1 MLPRHQDAIIAVATA
16 AGRGAVGIVRVS
28 GPALQSWVQRLLGC
42 VPAPRQA
49 TLLPIPDA
57 QGVPIDSGLVIFF
70 PGPHSYT
77 GEDVLE
83 LQVHGG
89 PVILRMVQARC
100 LALGNESMGTT
111 LRLAEPGE
119 FTLRAFLNGKLD
131 LAQAEAV
138 SDLIDA
144 STEQAAR
151 SATRALAGDFSLD
164 VTTLSD
170 QLIELRALLEATLD
184 FPEEEIDVLRQH
196 DVSNRLQRI
205 SQALQH
211 TLHRA
216 QQGRL
221 LRDGLTVVLAG
232 QPNVGKSSLL
242 NRLAGT
248 ELAIVT
254 PVAGTTRDRIEHT
267 IAIDGVPVHIIDTAG
282 LRSEAQ
288 TDDAIERIGMQRSWA
303 AIAQA
308 DIIVLMHDLGRA
320 HDAAHAAAD
329 VALLDN
335 LRARL
340 GHPSDLSAR
349 LLHVDNKCD
358 EVAATQGLNR
368 AQAGDET
375 SDEASSGAH
384 NKADDKATHA
394 TSRIRLS
401 ALTGEGL
408 DTLRATLLQRAGWQP
423 LQEGTYLARAR
434 HVQALKQAQQHTQAA
449 QTMVHHA
456 PVALELVAEEL
467 RLAHQALAAITGV
480 YTADDLLGAIFGKFC
495 IGK

>member
-28 GPALQSWVQRLLGC
+28 GLALRPFVQRLLGS

-57 QGVPIDSGLVIFF
+57 HGAAIDTGLVIFF
-70 PGPHSYT
+70 PAPHSYT

-89 PVILRMVQARC
+89 PVVLRMVQARC
-100 LALGNESMGTT
+100 LALGVERANGADGVDEAKADTT
-111 LRLAEPGE
+111 LLRLAEPGE

-151 SATRALAGDFSLD
+151 SATRALAGDFSHD
-164 VTTLSD
+164 VTALAD
-170 QLIELRALLEATLD
+170 QVIELRALLEATLD

-196 DVSNRLQRI
+196 DVSARLQRI
-205 SQALQH
+205 TQALQQ

-216 QQGRL
+216 QQGRV

-254 PVAGTTRDRIEHT
+254 PLAGTTRDRIEQT
-267 IAIDGVPVHIIDTAG
+267 IAIDGVPVHVIDTAG
-282 LRSEAQ
+282 LRPEAQ

-308 DIIVLMHDLGRA
+308 DTIVLMHDLGRA

-329 VALLDN
+329 VALLED
-335 LRARL
+335 LRERL
-340 GHPSDLSAR
+340 GHPNDLSAR

-358 EVAATQGLNR
+358 EAAATKAPSN
-368 AQAGDET
+368 ASA
-375 SDEASSGAH
+375 SDPIP
-384 NKADDKATHA
+384 
-394 TSRIRLS
+394 RIRLS
-401 ALTGEGL
+401 ALTGEGI
-408 DTLRATLLQRAGWQP
+408 DTLRTALLQRAGWQP

-434 HVQALKQAQQHTQAA
+434 HVQALQQARQHTHAA
-449 QTMVHHA
+449 QTMVQHE

-480 YTADDLLGAIFGKFC
+480 FTADDLLGTIFGKFC

>member
-28 GPALQSWVQRLLGC
+28 GPALQPWVQRLLGC
-42 VPAPRQA
+42 VPTPRQA

-57 QGVPIDSGLVIFF
+57 QGVPIDTGLAIFF

-89 PVILRMVQARC
+89 PVVLRMVQARC
-100 LALGNESMGTT
+100 LALSTESVGAS

-164 VTTLSD
+164 VTALVN

-196 DVSNRLQRI
+196 DVSDKLQRI
-205 SQALQH
+205 TQAVQQ

-242 NRLAGT
+242 NRLAGA

-254 PVAGTTRDRIEHT
+254 PVAGTTRDRIEQT

-282 LRSEAQ
+282 LRPDAQ
-288 TDDAIERIGMQRSWA
+288 TDDAIERIGMQRTWA

-308 DIIVLMHDLGRA
+308 DTIVLMHDLGRA

-329 VALLDN
+329 VALLDD
-335 LRARL
+335 LRVRL
-340 GHPSDLSAR
+340 GQPSDLSAR

-358 EVAATQGLNR
+358 EAAATDGPNR
-368 AQAGDET
+368 GGCDH
-375 SDEASSGAH
+375 EANQPS
-384 NKADDKATHA
+384 T
-394 TSRIRLS
+394 RLRLS
-401 ALTGEGL
+401 ALTGEGV
-408 DTLRATLLQRAGWQP
+408 DTLRKALLQRAGWQP

-434 HVQALKQAQQHTQAA
+434 HVQALQQAQQHTQAA
-449 QTMVHHA
+449 QTMVHQV

-467 RLAHQALAAITGV
+467 RLAHQALATITGV
-480 YTADDLLGAIFGKFC
+480 FTADDLLGTIFGKFC

>member
-1 MLPRHQDAIIAVATA
+1 
-16 AGRGAVGIVRVS
+16 VS
-28 GPALQSWVQRLLGC
+28 GLALRPFVQRLLGS

-49 TLLPIPDA
+49 TLLPIPDV
-57 QGVPIDSGLVIFF
+57 QGAAIDTGLVIFF
-70 PGPHSYT
+70 PAPHSYT

-89 PVILRMVQARC
+89 PVVLRMVQARC
-100 LALGNESMGTT
+100 LALGVESANGPDGAKANTTT

-151 SATRALAGDFSLD
+151 SATRALAGDFSHD
-164 VTTLSD
+164 VTALAD
-170 QLIELRALLEATLD
+170 QVIELRALLEATLD

-196 DVSNRLQRI
+196 DVGARLQRI
-205 SQALQH
+205 TQALQQ

-242 NRLAGT
+242 NRLAGA

-254 PVAGTTRDRIEHT
+254 PVAGTTRDRIEQT
-267 IAIDGVPVHIIDTAG
+267 IAIDGVPVHVIDTAG
-282 LRSEAQ
+282 LRPEAQ

-308 DIIVLMHDLGRA
+308 DTIVLMHDLGRA

-329 VALLDN
+329 AALLQA
-335 LRARL
+335 LRERL
-340 GHPSDLSAR
+340 GHPSDLSSR

-358 EVAATQGLNR
+358 EAAATN
-368 AQAGDET
+368 
-375 SDEASSGAH
+375 ASSSAS
-384 NKADDKATHA
+384 DPIP
-394 TSRIRLS
+394 RIRLS
-401 ALTGEGL
+401 ALTGEGI
-408 DTLRATLLQRAGWQP
+408 DTLRTALLQRAGWQP

-434 HVQALKQAQQHTQAA
+434 HVQALQQARQHTHAA
-449 QTMVHHA
+449 QTMVQHE

-480 YTADDLLGAIFGKFC
+480 FTADDLLGTIFGKFC